1 MGSTAEMPEGES
13 QGIVLTIERAFVGIA
28 VTTVRSYRR
37 LGLLDEPELDSSGC
51 RRYGPAK
58 LLRLVQVR
66 ALTGAG
72 LPPTEV
78 GDLLD
83 YFAHVERVL
92 GG

>member
-1 MGSTAEMPEGES
+1 MPAGES
-13 QGIVLTIERAFVGIA
+13 QGIVLTIERTAAFAGVA
-28 VTTVRSYRR
+28 TTTVLGYYR
-37 LGLLDEPELDSSGC
+37 LGLLEEPELDSSGC

-72 LPPTEV
+72 LRPTEV

-83 YFAHVERVL
+83 YFAHVERS
-92 GG
+92 G